1 MSASSDNGKSR
12 PKPTPPAAASQPV
25 DRPLLRLIP
34 LDDTVVFP
42 NMGITLTVDVGE
54 DERVVLVPRH
64 ENEFL
69 EVGTIAEVEDHLRL
83 PGGGRAVALSGE
95 HRALIGA
102 AQTGVDGELRVEID
116 ERPDGVPTDGRTRN
130 LEREYRAI
138 VEEILELRGDDGRI
152 AAFLRAI
159 VEPGP
164 LADSAGYSPNL
175 SYAQKVELLRTL
187 DVTDRLELSVKLQR
201 ESLAELQ
208 VRKRIREDVQ
218 DGAEKQQR
226 DYFLRKQ
233 MESIRKEL
241 GEDEGSVADE
251 YRAKIEAAGMP
262 EEVHEQALKELGR
275 LERMGEQTGESSMI
289 RTYLDWL
296 IAVPWA
302 KRSDEHLDPAG
313 ARVVLDADHAGLEDV
328 KDRITEYLA
337 VRKLRQDRG
346 IEADPK
352 SGAILT
358 LIGPPGTGKT
368 SIGESI
374 ARALGREFVRM
385 SLGGVRDEAEIRGH
399 RRTYIGAL
407 PGRLV
412 RALRDAGTMN
422 PVILLDEV
430 DKVGADWRGDPSA
443 ALLEV
448 LDPAQNHSFRDHY
461 LDVELDLSQV
471 MFIATANVA
480 DTIPGPLLDRMEVI
494 RFDGYTS
501 EEKLAIAKGY
511 LWPRQRDRNGLL
523 EGEVEI
529 DDELLRL
536 VIAEYT
542 REAGVRSLE
551 RELGTLLR
559 KTATKIASTLPVEGS
574 AKATGGAQ
582 DGAKEAGAQSEGNE
596 PVDEESVAKP
606 AAKPTDTAPLEEAE
620 PAAKAQP
627 AEPTAKKAP
636 KKAAARKAPPVKID
650 LETVREALGRQRF
663 FQESAS
669 RTATP
674 GVATGLAV
682 TGTGGD
688 VLFVEATAMKSSGS
702 GGGGGLVLTGQL
714 GDVMKESA
722 RIALSYVRGHA
733 EEIGIEEGAFEGQEF
748 HVHVPAGA
756 IPKDGPSAGVTMV
769 TALASLLSG
778 RAVKHTVG
786 MTGEVTLQGRVLPI
800 GGLKQKVLAA
810 HAAGLTDVILPERNR
825 GDLDDIPQEV
835 REQMTF
841 HPVMT
846 VQEVLDRAL
855 EPAREVVTSQAS

>member
-1 MSASSDNGKSR
+1 MSSPADNHD
-12 PKPTPPAAASQPV
+12 TETSQPKQ
-25 DRPLLRLIP
+25 PLRLIP

-42 NMGITLTVDVGE
+42 NMGITLTIDVGD

-69 EVGTIAEVEDHLRL
+69 EVGTIAEVTERVRL

-102 AQTGVDGELRVEID
+102 AQTGAGGELRVEID
-116 ERPDGVPTDGRTRN
+116 ERPDEVPVDKRTRE
-130 LEREYRAI
+130 LEREYRAV

-159 VEPGP
+159 AEPGA

-175 SYAQKVELLRTL
+175 TYEQKVELLRTI
-187 DVTDRLELSVKLQR
+187 DVADRLALAVSLQR

-218 DGAEKQQR
+218 EGAEKQQR
-226 DYFLRKQ
+226 EYFLRKQ
-233 MESIRKEL
+233 MDSIRKEL
-241 GEDEGSVADE
+241 GDDDASVAEE
-251 YRAKIEAAGMP
+251 YRAKIEEAQMP
-262 EEVHEQALKELGR
+262 EEVSEQALKELAR

-296 IAVPWA
+296 IAVPWS
-302 KRSDEHLDPAG
+302 KRSDERLDPVA
-313 ARVVLDADHAGLEDV
+313 AREVLDADHAGLEDV
-328 KDRITEYLA
+328 KDRVTEYLA
-337 VRKLRQDRG
+337 VRKLREDRG

-374 ARALGREFVRM
+374 ARATGREFVRM

-471 MFIATANVA
+471 MFLATANVA

-511 LWPRQRDRNGLL
+511 LWPRQRDRNGLR
-523 EGEVEI
+523 EDEVEVS
-529 DDELLRL
+529 DDVLRTI
-536 VIAEYT
+536 IAEYT
-542 REAGVRSLE
+542 REAGVRNLE
-551 RELGTLLR
+551 RELGTVLR
-559 KTATKIASTLPVEGS
+559 KTATKIASG
-574 AKATGGAQ
+574 KA
-582 DGAKEAGAQSEGNE
+582 E
-596 PVDEESVAKP
+596 
-606 AAKPTDTAPLEEAE
+606 
-620 PAAKAQP
+620 
-627 AEPTAKKAP
+627 
-636 KKAAARKAPPVKID
+636 PPVKID
-650 LETVREALGRQRF
+650 VEVVRDALGRQRF

-682 TGTGGD
+682 TGVGGD
-688 VLFVEATAMKSSGS
+688 VLFVEASAMKTGNN
-702 GGGGGLVLTGQL
+702 GGLVLTGQL

-733 EEIGIEEGAFEGQEF
+733 EELGIDESAFENREF

-778 RAVKHTVG
+778 RPVKHTVG

-800 GGLKQKVLAA
+800 GGLKQKALAA
-810 HAAGLTDVILPERNR
+810 NAAGLTDVIIPERNR
-825 GDLDDIPQEV
+825 GDLDEIPEEV
-835 REQMTF
+835 RDQMTF

-855 EPAREVVTSQAS
+855 EPARDVAHVS

>member
-1 MSASSDNGKSR
+1 MERISMSASSENNGGR
-12 PKPTPPAAASQPV
+12 PQEPRAAATPAGAQTGGKPH
-25 DRPLLRLIP
+25 LRLIP
-34 LDDTVVFP
+34 MDDTVVFP
-42 NMGITLTVDVGE
+42 NMGITLTVDVEE

-69 EVGTIAEVEDHLRL
+69 EVGTIAEVEDRVRL
-83 PGGGRAVALSGE
+83 PGGGRAVALSGQ

-102 AQTGVDGELRVEID
+102 AQTGPGGELRVEVD
-116 ERPDGVPTDGRTRN
+116 ERPDEVPTDGRTRN

-175 SYAQKVELLRTL
+175 SYEQKVELLRTL
-187 DVTDRLELSVKLQR
+187 DVTDRLELAVKLQR

-218 DGAEKQQR
+218 EGAEKQQR
-226 DYFLRKQ
+226 EYFLRKQ

-251 YRAKIEAAGMP
+251 YRAKIEAAEMP
-262 EEVHEQALKELGR
+262 KEVQEQALKELGR

-296 IAVPWA
+296 IAVPWS
-302 KRSDEHLDPAG
+302 KRSDEHLDPTG
-313 ARVVLDADHAGLEDV
+313 ARAVLDADHAGLEDV

-494 RFDGYTS
+494 TFDGYTS

-511 LWPRQRDRNGLL
+511 LWPRQRDRNGLR

-529 DDELLRL
+529 SDELLRL

-551 RELGTLLR
+551 RQLGTLLR
-559 KTATKIASTLPVEGS
+559 KTATQIASR
-574 AKATGGAQ
+574 Q
-582 DGAKEAGAQSEGNE
+582 
-596 PVDEESVAKP
+596 P
-606 AAKPTDTAPLEEAE
+606 ATAPKSETKTETEA
-620 PAAKAQP
+620 P
-627 AEPTAKKAP
+627 AE
-636 KKAAARKAPPVKID
+636 PVKID
-650 LETVREALGRQRF
+650 LEAIRDALGRQKF

-688 VLFVEATAMKSSGS
+688 VLFVEATAMKGSGAG

-733 EEIGIEEGAFEGQEF
+733 EEIGIDEQAFEGQEF

-810 HAAGLTDVILPERNR
+810 HAAGLSDVILPERNR
-825 GDLDDIPQEV
+825 GDLDDIPEEV

-855 EPAREVVTSQAS
+855 EPTRDVARLA

>member
-1 MSASSDNGKSR
+1 MASTPTTVPDTSER
-12 PKPTPPAAASQPV
+12 RKPV
-25 DRPLLRLIP
+25 LRLIP

-42 NMGITLTVDVGE
+42 SMGITLTVDVGE

-69 EVGTIAEVEDHLRL
+69 EVGTVAEVSETLRL
-83 PGGGRAVALSGE
+83 PGGARAVALSGE

-102 AQTGVDGELRVEID
+102 AQTGSEGELRVEVD
-116 ERPDGVPTDGRTRN
+116 ERPDDVPVDKRTRE
-130 LEREYRAI
+130 LEREYRAV

-164 LADSAGYSPNL
+164 LADSAGYSPTL
-175 SYAQKVELLRTL
+175 TYEQKVELLRTL
-187 DVTDRLELSVKLQR
+187 DVTDRLELAVKLQR
-201 ESLAELQ
+201 DSLAELQ

-218 DGAEKQQR
+218 EGAEKQQR
-226 DYFLRKQ
+226 EYFLRKQ

-241 GEDEGSVADE
+241 GEDEGSVAEE
-251 YRAKIEAAGMP
+251 YKAKIEEAKMP
-262 EEVHEQALKELGR
+262 EAVQEQALKELGR

-296 IAVPWA
+296 IAVPWS
-302 KRSDEHLDPAG
+302 KRSDEHLDPVG
-313 ARVVLDADHAGLEDV
+313 AREVLDADHAGLEDV

-337 VRKLRQDRG
+337 VRKLRQDRN

-471 MFIATANVA
+471 MFLATANVA

-511 LWPRQRDRNGLL
+511 LWPRQRDRNGLR
-523 EGEVEI
+523 EDEVQI
-529 DDELLRL
+529 SDETLRTI
-536 VIAEYT
+536 IAEYT
-542 REAGVRSLE
+542 REAGVRNLE
-551 RELGTLLR
+551 RELGTVLR
-559 KTATKIASTLPVEGS
+559 KTATQIASG
-574 AKATGGAQ
+574 K
-582 DGAKEAGAQSEGNE
+582 
-596 PVDEESVAKP
+596 
-606 AAKPTDTAPLEEAE
+606 LE
-620 PAAKAQP
+620 
-627 AEPTAKKAP
+627 
-636 KKAAARKAPPVKID
+636 PPVQIE
-650 LETVREALGRQRF
+650 LERVRDALGRQKF
-663 FQESAS
+663 FQESAA

-688 VLFVEATAMKSSGS
+688 VLFVEATAMKSTGGS
-702 GGGGGLVLTGQL
+702 GNGLVLTGQL

-722 RIALSYVRGHA
+722 RIALSYVRGHC
-733 EEIGIEEGAFEGQEF
+733 EDLGIEPDAFEGSEF

-778 RAVKHTVG
+778 RPVKHTVG

-800 GGLKQKVLAA
+800 GGLKQKALAA

-825 GDLDDIPQEV
+825 GDLDEIPEEV
-835 REQMTF
+835 REQMSF
-841 HPVMT
+841 HPVMSID
-846 VQEVLDRAL
+846 EVLDLAL
-855 EPAREVVTSQAS
+855 EPASTVAQVS